1 MPDLFQPFNGER
13 IVHVTVEQLNSDL
26 LRRLQSNQIIYL
38 WPSGLP
44 YGVPAGTEG
53 TPTKQRNVVA

>member
-26 LRRLQSNQIIYL
+26 LRRLQGNQIIYL
-38 WPSGLP
+38 WPSR
-44 YGVPAGTEG
+44 VPAGTEG
-53 TPTKQRNVVA
+53 TPTKQRDVGA